1 MSDELFDGEEIT
13 LEEILDAREKRVS
26 MQQKILETYPNSSLL
41 VATMNIP
48 GPIKNSIGLMAIFV
62 ETVAY
67 IEHQLADVVPN
78 VRICHS
84 KKTGAEYYLAVN
96 LLPEK
101 LKKKMIQIEESYK
114 YGRLFDLD
122 VIWFDEKFKNISRQ
136 VLKLPSRKCLICQ
149 KDAKECGRSQQHS
162 IEELQNKIYEMVSI
176 GKEQYND

>member
-48 GPIKNSIGLMAIFV
+48 GSIKNSIGLMAIFV
-62 ETVAY
+62 EAVAY

-84 KKTGAEYYLAVN
+84 KKTGAEYYLSVN

-101 LKKKMIQIEESYK
+101 LKKKMIQIEETYK

-122 VIWFDEKFKNISRQ
+122 VIWFDEKLKNISRQ
-136 VLKLPSRKCLICQ
+136 VLKHPSRKCLICQ
-149 KDAKECGRSQQHS
+149 KDAKECGRSRQHS

-176 GKEQYND
+176 GKEQ